1 MLTTC
6 CDCVDLQSL
15 SKAKLEVLVHQR
27 RRLQWCGTRRWSD
40 SVGSVPELAPLQL
53 GSPLQLITVQLQ
65 CLLVLL
71 LIHVTCAPLLCP
83 GRASHPEHILH
94 TYHCASQLY
103 GTPPSQSHNT
113 GENVGVQHTIP
124 IIVVGRYLA
133 CGSVEEL
140 HSDVGIDHV
149 ASSLHHLHMV

>member
-1 MLTTC
+1 M
-6 CDCVDLQSL
+6 
-15 SKAKLEVLVHQR
+15 
-27 RRLQWCGTRRWSD
+27 
-40 SVGSVPELAPLQL
+40 GSVPELAPLQL

-65 CLLVLL
+65 RLLVLV

-94 TYHCASQLY
+94 TYHCTSQLY
-103 GTPPSQSHNT
+103 GTPPSHNT

-124 IIVVGRYLA
+124 IIVVGSGTDLA